1 MRISVLTERAEGEQ
15 RVALVPENVA
25 KLVKAGATV
34 VVQEGAGARAFHADA
49 AYVAAGAT
57 IADSAAAAVAGAD
70 VVAKVQRPLADEMSL
85 LPSGVTL
92 ICMLNAQ
99 SAGDQ
104 IQQLAT
110 QGVSTL
116 ALERVPRITR
126 AQSMDVLSS
135 QATIAGYKAV
145 LMGAAALPRILPM
158 MTTAAGSLTPGKA
171 FVIGAGVAGLQAI
184 ATARRLGA
192 IVTAFDVRPAAAE
205 QVQSLGATFVK
216 SDVVSAAAEDKGGYA
231 KAQSQDEATR
241 TLETIGNHIVTQD
254 LVITTAAIPGR
265 AAPRLITAEMVQSMK
280 PGSVIVDLA
289 VEAGGNVE
297 GAVAGEVVEVHHVKI
312 VGHRNVPSRL
322 ATDASALFARLLNR
336 PLRELSVAARRV
348 RDGDFAG
355 SKLNETATTGEI
367 REVNIE
373 FNRMSRK
380 LVQVEQDRSIMLAG
394 ISHDL
399 RTPLAR
405 LRLETEL
412 SVSDMAA
419 REHMA
424 ADIEQV
430 NAIINKFMDY
440 ARPDHVVLEP
450 VLLADVVGRCVQV
463 FKDRGDMT
471 FDIDVPTSLLVLAD
485 EVELS
490 RVVSN
495 LLENAA
501 RYGKSADTGRADIA
515 ISAKASE
522 RWVLLEVGDHGP
534 GVPADSLG
542 NLTKAFFRGDTARTS
557 ATGAGL
563 GLAIAEKNV
572 QRMGGTMQLA
582 NRSSGGL
589 AARIQLQRA
598 GKS

>member
-1 MRISVLTERAEGEQ
+1 MLAGPPAV
-15 RVALVPENVA
+15 VPSSPVPLEP
-25 KLVKAGATV
+25 
-34 VVQEGAGARAFHADA
+34 
-49 AYVAAGAT
+49 
-57 IADSAAAAVAGAD
+57 ADSASAAP
-70 VVAKVQRPLADEMSL
+70 R
-85 LPSGVTL
+85 
-92 ICMLNAQ
+92 
-99 SAGDQ
+99 
-104 IQQLAT
+104 AT
-110 QGVSTL
+110 GVSLFWRTFFL
-116 ALERVPRITR
+116 L
-126 AQSMDVLSS
+126 
-135 QATIAGYKAV
+135 
-145 LMGAAALPRILPM
+145 AALLLVSILAWLQTLRVFELDPRAVQTAQQIASLVNLSRAALIHSDSIARVSLIKTMTEQEGVRILPREPDDRFEPFDDDASAQRISTELAARLGPGTVVANSVNGAPGLWVGFM
-158 MTTAAGSLTPGKA
+158 IDEDGYWMLADRSRISPPVGKTWIIWLVTAAVLSLA
-171 FVIGAGVAGLQAI
+171 GA
-184 ATARRLGA
+184 
-192 IVTAFDVRPAAAE
+192 
-205 QVQSLGATFVK
+205 
-216 SDVVSAAAEDKGGYA
+216 
-231 KAQSQDEATR
+231 
-241 TLETIGNHIVTQD
+241 
-254 LVITTAAIPGR
+254 
-265 AAPRLITAEMVQSMK
+265 
-280 PGSVIVDLA
+280 
-289 VEAGGNVE
+289 
-297 GAVAGEVVEVHHVKI
+297 
-312 VGHRNVPSRL
+312 
-322 ATDASALFARLLNR
+322 ALFARLLNR
-336 PLRELSVAARRV
+336 PLRDLSVAARRV

-380 LVQVEQDRSIMLAG
+380 LVQAEQDRSIMLAG

-419 REHMA
+419 REHMS

-463 FKDRGDMT
+463 FKDRGDMA
-471 FDIDVPTSLLVLAD
+471 FDVDVPAGLQVLAD

-501 RYGKSADTGRADIA
+501 RYGKSADTGRAEIA
-515 ISAKASE
+515 INAAASE
-522 RWVLLEVGDHGP
+522 RWVLVEVRDHGP

-589 AARIQLQRA
+589 AARIKLQRA
-598 GKS
+598 GKN

>member
-1 MRISVLTERAEGEQ
+1 MAGRPAVGHSTPA
-15 RVALVPENVA
+15 ALES
-25 KLVKAGATV
+25 
-34 VVQEGAGARAFHADA
+34 ADA
-49 AYVAAGAT
+49 ASAAPRAAGVSLFWRTFFLLAALLLVSILAWLQT
-57 IADSAAAAVAGAD
+57 LRVFELEPRAVQTAKQIASLVNLSRAALIHSDSIARVSLIKTMTEQEGVRILPREPDDLFEPFDDDVSAQWISTELAARLGPGT
-70 VVAKVQRPLADEMSL
+70 VVANSVNGSPGLWVGFTIDEDGYWMLADRS
-85 LPSGVTL
+85 
-92 ICMLNAQ
+92 
-99 SAGDQ
+99 
-104 IQQLAT
+104 
-110 QGVSTL
+110 
-116 ALERVPRITR
+116 RISPPVGKTWIIW
-126 AQSMDVLSS
+126 LF
-135 QATIAGYKAV
+135 T
-145 LMGAAALPRILPM
+145 AAALSL
-158 MTTAAGSLTPGKA
+158 AGA
-171 FVIGAGVAGLQAI
+171 
-184 ATARRLGA
+184 
-192 IVTAFDVRPAAAE
+192 
-205 QVQSLGATFVK
+205 
-216 SDVVSAAAEDKGGYA
+216 
-231 KAQSQDEATR
+231 
-241 TLETIGNHIVTQD
+241 
-254 LVITTAAIPGR
+254 
-265 AAPRLITAEMVQSMK
+265 
-280 PGSVIVDLA
+280 
-289 VEAGGNVE
+289 
-297 GAVAGEVVEVHHVKI
+297 
-312 VGHRNVPSRL
+312 
-322 ATDASALFARLLNR
+322 ALFARLLNR
-336 PLRELSVAARRV
+336 PLRELSIAARRV

-380 LVQVEQDRSIMLAG
+380 LVQIEQDRSIMLAG

-412 SVSDMAA
+412 SVSDTAA
-419 REHMA
+419 REHMS

-463 FKDRGDMT
+463 FKDRGDMR
-471 FDIDVPTSLLVLAD
+471 FDIDVPASLQVLAD

-515 ISAKASE
+515 ISAAASE
-522 RWVLLEVGDHGP
+522 RWVLLEVRDHGP
-534 GVPADSLG
+534 GVPADILG

-572 QRMGGTMQLA
+572 QRMGGTIQLA

-589 AARIQLQRA
+589 AARIQLQR
-598 GKS
+598 GGRL